1 MMGIFRQRLRRSAP
15 WSVVGC
21 VLAAHWSLAVAQEH
35 PYLDHPMEVG
45 YDVGVP
51 VRDGIR
57 LSADIYRPMDDGR
70 HPTIFQLTPYNNN
83 SQQTMDQ
90 AWRFVQR
97 GYAYVVVDARGR
109 YDSEGTFYA
118 WRDDGPDGSDVITW
132 IAQQPWSNGTVAT
145 RGGSYSGH
153 NQWLIGRE
161 NNPHHAAIVS
171 YVAPADGFNDEVR
184 WDGVPKLDLMYTWTM
199 GMYGRVNQARA
210 GWNWSKL
217 MSHLPLNT
225 MDQAAGRDMPM
236 WQEWMEHD
244 TLNEFWTPTQLT
256 GFYDRFNI
264 PSFNVTGWWDGQLR
278 GQTQH
283 YVNAVKTGSDSAA
296 HMLIIGPWLH
306 GVNRNRTIGERDF
319 GPEAIIDL
327 DGIRDRWLDHR
338 MLGTAAPDLPNVMYF
353 VQGKNE
359 WREVEAWPVPGTRV
373 TAYYLG
379 SGGRA
384 NTLFG
389 DGVLQTG
396 RTGGGPA
403 DEFTYDP
410 AQPVPTVSS
419 RTSGARG
426 GILQGSVDNR
436 SVETREDVLVYTTEP
451 LGEGLEVTGPVKAV
465 VYVSADVPDTDI
477 AVKLLDVYPD
487 GRALNISHGI
497 ARVRYRESFE
507 APTLME
513 PGQVYE
519 VHVNM
524 YPTSNY
530 FAVGHRIR
538 IEIAGSNFPLF
549 GRNLNTGRSSD
560 TTTEMRVAHTRIY
573 HSREHPSHIVLPV
586 IPQRT
591 AAGR

>member
-1 MMGIFRQRLRRSAP
+1 MNVIVFVSSLL
-15 WSVVGC
+15 VVG
-21 VLAAHWSLAVAQEH
+21 AMSLGAQEH
-35 PYLDHPMEVG
+35 PYLEHAMEVQ
-45 YDVGVP
+45 YNVLVP
-51 VRDGIR
+51 VRDGIH
-57 LSADIYRPMDDGR
+57 LSVDIYRPLDGEK
-70 HPTIFQLTPYNNN
+70 HPTIFIQTPYNNN
-83 SQQTMDQ
+83 RDRTMDQ
-90 AWRFVQR
+90 AWRFVER
-97 GYAYVVVDARGR
+97 GYAYVTADTRGR
-109 YDSEGTFYA
+109 YDSEGSFYPY
-118 WRDDGPDGSDVITW
+118 RHDGPDGSDVMTW
-132 IAQQPWSNGTVAT
+132 IARQAWSNGKVAT
-145 RGGSYSGH
+145 TGGSYGGK
-153 NQWLIGRE
+153 NQWLMGKE

-171 YVAPADGFNDEVR
+171 YVAGADEFHDGARF
-184 WDGVPKLDLMYTWTM
+184 DGVPKLDLRYTWIA
-199 GMYGRVNQARA
+199 GMFGRVNQPRA
-210 GWNWSKL
+210 GWNWPKL
-217 MSHLPLNT
+217 MWHLPLNT
-225 MDQAAGRDMPM
+225 MDEAAGRNIPAWKDL
-236 WQEWMEHD
+236 MEHD
-244 TLNEFWTPTQLT
+244 AYDRYWRPVEVR
-256 GFYDRFNI
+256 GFYEAFDI

-573 HSREHPSHIVLPV
+573 HSREHPTHILLPV
-586 IPQRT
+586 IPPPS
-591 AAGR
+591 AAR